1 MADVTVEPMNAL
13 CQSVYNELLIDVAP
27 KESDEPILL
36 NKVNQAYR
44 EVYQKRHYPHDV
56 DSSFA
61 AGDMQR
67 FFSNIYNIALYDYN
81 MRGAEGQS
89 RIAENGEER
98 TFIKRESLLIG
109 VIPFAYYA

>member
-27 KESDEPILL
+27 KESDKPILL

-44 EVYQKRHYPHDV
+44 DVLQKRNYPYDA
-56 DSSFA
+56 DSSFVTM
-61 AGDMQR
+61 DMQR
-67 FFSNIYNIALYDYN
+67 FFSNIYNIAMYDYN

-98 TFIKRESLLIG
+98 TFVKRETLLVG

>member
-44 EVYQKRHYPHDV
+44 EVYQKRHYPHNV
-56 DSSFA
+56 DGAFA
-61 AGDMQR
+61 TVDMER
-67 FFSNIYNIALYDYN
+67 FFSNIYNLALYDYN